1 MGLEDGAHHDGVSA
15 LLRRGRDIRFASF
28 CRVRISQE
36 DGHLQ
41 ARRYF
46 SCNIKTARTVISD
59 LLASRL

>member
-1 MGLEDGAHHDGVSA
+1 MGLEGGAHHDGVSA
-15 LLRRGRDIRFASF
+15 LLRRERDIRSASS
-28 CRVRISQE
+28 CHVRISQE

-46 SCNIKTARTVISD
+46 SWDIKTARTVISD